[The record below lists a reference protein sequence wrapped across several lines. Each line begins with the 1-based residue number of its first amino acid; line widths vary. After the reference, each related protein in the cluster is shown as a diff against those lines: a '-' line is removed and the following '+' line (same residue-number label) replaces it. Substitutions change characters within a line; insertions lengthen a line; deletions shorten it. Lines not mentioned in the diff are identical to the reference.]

1 MQQPLHNVCL
11 IDDDKIYQFTARKI
25 LESTGLAKKILSFYN
40 GSEAIVFLKQ
50 RFSTDQNELPD
61 IIFLD
66 INMPVMNGWQFLE
79 EYHKINDRFQKTIT
93 IFVVSSSVDDCDIQ
107 RSKEFSEVTDYIVK
121 PINRL
126 KYQQLI
132 EGLKPASG

>member
-40 GSEAIVFLKQ
+40 GSEAIGFLKQ
-50 RFSTDQNELPD
+50 SFTTDQNELPD
-61 IIFLD
+61 VIFLD

-93 IFVVSSSVDDCDIQ
+93 IFC
-107 RSKEFSEVTDYIVK
+107 SKLFC
-121 PINRL
+121 R
-126 KYQQLI
+126 
-132 EGLKPASG
+132 